1 MFGHV
6 YDYGSESETPDD
18 GSQRTTGGAVDKTGS
33 SNRSSDKRGTDS
45 DSYGSKQSQKNRHNK
60 QGNKSNSSTGAARG
74 DDLKKIKGIGPSI
87 SKQLMELG
95 YVSYEQIAGLNDD
108 DIETLQEQLKHEQDI
123 HKQDWVGQ
131 AEKLIKLRDSAK

>member
-1 MFGHV
+1 
-6 YDYGSESETPDD
+6 
-18 GSQRTTGGAVDKTGS
+18 
-33 SNRSSDKRGTDS
+33 
-45 DSYGSKQSQKNRHNK
+45 
-60 QGNKSNSSTGAARG
+60 
-74 DDLKKIKGIGPSI
+74 
-87 SKQLMELG
+87 MELG